1 MGLNQFRMS
10 ELLQIGSP
18 NERPRIPSAE
28 ELTLRFSET
37 AVSELEE
44 IKSHYPD
51 LKSCILPTLWIAQ
64 REYGGYLSGEAI
76 AEVAHRL
83 QRSYA
88 EVEGVA
94 TFYSMYNTAHQPGK
108 HKIEICTCLSCHLCG
123 AYRLRDYIKEKLGV
137 GHGETTPDGMFTV
150 EEVECLDA
158 CDRAPVLQIGDAYHG
173 PVDHAA
179 FDQLI
184 EDLRNRADSTVV
196 QMADEIVKVHLRSKT

>member
-1 MGLNQFRMS
+1 MS
-10 ELLQIGSP
+10 DLLQIGSP
-18 NERPRIPSAE
+18 NERPRIPSE
-28 ELTLRFSET
+28 QDLTLLFSEKGIQD
-37 AVSELEE
+37 LEE

-64 REYGGYLSGEAI
+64 REYGGFLSGEAI
-76 AEVAHRL
+76 AEVAFRL

-94 TFYSMYNTAHQPGK
+94 TFYTMYNTAHKPGK

-137 GHGETTPDGMFTV
+137 GHGETTADGLFTI

-158 CDRAPVLQIGDAYHG
+158 CDRAPVLQVGDTYHG
-173 PVDHAA
+173 PVDNAT
-179 FDQLI
+179 FDRLV
-184 EDLRNRADSTVV
+184 EDLRGREESTVV
-196 QMADEIVKVHLRSKT
+196 KMADEIVKVHLRSAT